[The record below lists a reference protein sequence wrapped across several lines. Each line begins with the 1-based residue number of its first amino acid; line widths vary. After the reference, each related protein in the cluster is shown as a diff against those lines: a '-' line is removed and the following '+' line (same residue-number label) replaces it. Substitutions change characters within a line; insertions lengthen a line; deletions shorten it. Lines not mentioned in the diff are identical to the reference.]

1 MNSHG
6 HLAAIDLR
14 RKQVMRV
21 ALADGMFT
29 DRISDGVC
37 EQLLSEGWLER
48 LAKIAKRPH
57 VSRSCAYLPTEKA
70 LEEWPHEVTE

>member
-1 MNSHG
+1 MNSQG
-6 HLAAIDLR
+6 HLAATDLR

-21 ALADGMFT
+21 ALAEGMFT

-37 EQLLSEGWLER
+37 EQLVREGWLER
-48 LAKIAKRPH
+48 LEQIAKRPH
-57 VSRSCAYLPTEKA
+57 VSRSSAYLPTEKA